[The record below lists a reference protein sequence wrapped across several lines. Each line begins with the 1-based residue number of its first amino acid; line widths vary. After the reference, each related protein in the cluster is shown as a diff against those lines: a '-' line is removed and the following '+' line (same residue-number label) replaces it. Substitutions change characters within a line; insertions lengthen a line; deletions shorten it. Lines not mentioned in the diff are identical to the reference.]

1 MAFLLDTN
9 VWIDLERG
17 DEPNVIERAQQCQ
30 SSGLYLST
38 IVLGEIEAGIQRS
51 SRAQYARETYNI
63 LLRSRP
69 VVGVDSGCATI
80 YGRLRAHLLDRGQ
93 IIGANDLWIAAQS
106 VCHDLTLVTANVKEF
121 SRVPELTIEDWR

>member
-17 DEPNVIERAQQCQ
+17 DEPNVVGRAQQCQ

-51 SRAQYARETYNI
+51 SRAHYARKTYDI

-69 VVGVDSGCATI
+69 VVGVDRACATVF
-80 YGRLRAHLLDRGQ
+80 GRLRAHLLDRGQ
-93 IIGANDLWIAAQS
+93 IIGANGLWIAAQS
-106 VCHDLTLVTANVKEF
+106 ISQDLTLVTANAREF
-121 SRVPELTIEDWR
+121 SRVPDLTVEDWR